1 MAKVKAEKKEVK
13 ENKFSKEQLLESQ
26 KYKDERDLINA
37 LLKEDKKYSLSDVD
51 KIIDD
56 FMKGK
61 VR

>member
-13 ENKFSKEQLLESQ
+13 ENKFSKEQLLKSQ

-51 KIIDD
+51 KLIDE

-61 VR
+61 VK

>member
-13 ENKFSKEQLLESQ
+13 ENKFSKEQLLKSQ

-51 KIIDD
+51 KLIDD

-61 VR
+61 VK

>member
-1 MAKVKAEKKEVK
+1 MAKAKLEKKEVK
-13 ENKFSKEQLLESQ
+13 ENKFSKEQLLKSQ

-61 VR
+61 VK

>member
-13 ENKFSKEQLLESQ
+13 ENKFSKEQLLKSQ
-26 KYKDERDLINA
+26 KYKNERDLINA

-61 VR
+61 VK